1 MNQDL
6 QVVGG
11 GWQRFEKKK
20 KKHSL
25 KKKCF
30 FARRRRKFWG
40 VIPCKM
46 KGKHVF
52 RRSRGYSG
60 VGTEVMF

>member
-1 MNQDL
+1 MDQDL
-6 QVVGG
+6 RDGG
-11 GWQRFEKKK
+11 CGWQRFEKIKK
-20 KKHSL
+20 RKLFKKNV
-25 KKKCF
+25 F
-30 FARRRRKFWG
+30 FCPPQAKILG
-40 VIPCKM
+40 VISCKM